1 MEQTI
6 KSTEITNAD
15 QERINRFTRREFP
28 LKDLYVF
35 SVILCDNEVDRDGEA
50 FTTEALE
57 GLARLFIGKTGVF
70 DHDARGMN
78 QSARIFDTSV
88 ETVPGKMT
96 QYGTPYRCLKARA
109 YMVRN
114 ARCLDLI
121 TEIEAGIK
129 KEVSIGCRM
138 NRHVCSICGAD
149 ETEGCGH
156 RKGEIYNGKLCYI
169 ILDEPVDAYEWS
181 FVAVPSQREAGV
193 VKGFYPYEPSRYNAH
208 EIVKNLGTSSFQRED
223 AQQLKGYISYLEKAA
238 ELGQAYLDDLRHEV
252 VRLNFLAGS
261 LFDNQAL
268 TSVVQKMSHD
278 ELENFKKSF
287 QNKIKEKEPNLQL
300 SPVIYEDNG
309 SDSEYKM

>member
-6 KSTEITNAD
+6 KSAEVTNAD

-50 FTTEALE
+50 FTPEALE
-57 GLARLFIGKTGVF
+57 ELAKLFIGKTGVF

-88 ETVPGKMT
+88 ETVPGKET
-96 QYGTPYRCLKARA
+96 QYGTPYRRLKARA

-138 NRHVCSICGAD
+138 NRRVCSICGAD
-149 ETEGCGH
+149 EMEGCEH
-156 RKGEIYNGKLCYI
+156 RKGEFYNGRLCYT
-169 ILDEPVDAYEWS
+169 ILDEPIDAYEWS

-193 VKGFYPYEPSRYNAH
+193 VKAFYQNEAYRYDAH
-208 EIVKNLGTSSFQRED
+208 EMVKNLGNNSFQKED
-223 AQQLKGYISYLEKAA
+223 AQKLKGYISYLEKAA
-238 ELGQAYLDDLRHEV
+238 ELGHAYLDDLRHEV
-252 VRLNFLAGS
+252 VRLNFLNGS
-261 LFDNQAL
+261 LFDNDAL
-268 TSVVQKMSHD
+268 TSVVQKMDHE

-287 QNKIKEKEPNLQL
+287 QFQLKEKEPEIQL
-300 SPVIYEDNG
+300 ACAVCDTSS
-309 SDSEYKM
+309 SDLEYKI